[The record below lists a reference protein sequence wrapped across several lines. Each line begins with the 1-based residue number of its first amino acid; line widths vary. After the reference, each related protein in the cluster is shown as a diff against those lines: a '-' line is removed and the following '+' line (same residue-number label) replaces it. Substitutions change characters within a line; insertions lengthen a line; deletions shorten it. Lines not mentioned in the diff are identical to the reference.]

1 FDQGVGSTLSVID
14 TRLTGHAV
22 YRAQLTPFRDVH
34 LNSATMSD
42 NLTPAGSWTTIY
54 GVIAI
59 GVLILLM
66 ACFNFMN
73 LSTAHATLRAKE

>member
-1 FDQGVGSTLSVID
+1 MSWVRLDPGVQPRDVLAGTPAVFDQGVGSTLSVID

-54 GVIAI
+54 
-59 GVLILLM
+59 
-66 ACFNFMN
+66 
-73 LSTAHATLRAKE
+73 